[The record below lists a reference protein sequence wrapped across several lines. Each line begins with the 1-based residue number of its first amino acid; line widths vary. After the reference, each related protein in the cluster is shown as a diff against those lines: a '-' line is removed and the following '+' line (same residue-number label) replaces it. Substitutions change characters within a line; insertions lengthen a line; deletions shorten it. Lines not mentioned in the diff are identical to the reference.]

1 MRLFTVIA
9 LSLCASCVQPPTYQ
23 GGRFASALQILLPD
37 DRGYPT
43 PLAASQPLL
52 PGQVFAVDV
61 PLSQSAYVYVV
72 SRSGGVLDNLYPSG
86 GTDRVHEPGIARI
99 PSADSWLRAPAQSAN
114 GSLCVLLSAQPID
127 PSKRHCFA
135 QSEHLQHNPPLQAF
149 QLAPL
154 RVN

>member
-1 MRLFTVIA
+1 MRLFTVIS

-23 GGRFASALQILLPD
+23 GGRFASAPQLLLPD

-43 PLAASQPLL
+43 PLSAGQPLV
-52 PGQVFAVDV
+52 PGQVFALDV
-61 PLSQSAYVYVV
+61 PLTQSAYVYVV

-86 GTDRVHEPGIARI
+86 TADRVHEPGIARI
-99 PSADSWLRAPAQSAN
+99 PSADSWLRVPAQDGAATV
-114 GSLCVLLSAQPID
+114 CVLLSAQPID
-127 PSKRHCFA
+127 PSQRRCYA
-135 QSEHLQHNPPLQAF
+135 QREHMQSSPPLQAF